1 MEKNFAA
8 KLPVIFPSGKSALK
22 MYTVELLGTGKSVLG
37 SDCKKCLDTGSYD
50 VMGLQNGV
58 N

>member
-1 MEKNFAA
+1 MEKNVVA
-8 KLPVIFPSGKSALK
+8 KLPVIFSSGKSALK

-37 SDCKKCLDTGSYD
+37 SDCKKYLDTGPYYIMD
-50 VMGLQNGV
+50 LQNGV